1 MTTTKTKT
9 TMKSAN
15 PYIEVN
21 LQIDYDL
28 LESQRCLC
36 GDHKTMGQKMC
47 LGCYG
52 RLRTGQQAQLAG
64 MQPGDGVANA
74 VAGLVRRG

>member
-1 MTTTKTKT
+1 
-9 TMKSAN
+9 MKSAN
-15 PYIEVN
+15 PYIEVS

-36 GDHKTMGQKMC
+36 GENKNMGQKMC
-47 LGCYG
+47 NGCYA
-52 RLRTGQQAQLAG
+52 RLRAGQQAQLAA
-64 MQPGDGVANA
+64 MQPGDGIGNA